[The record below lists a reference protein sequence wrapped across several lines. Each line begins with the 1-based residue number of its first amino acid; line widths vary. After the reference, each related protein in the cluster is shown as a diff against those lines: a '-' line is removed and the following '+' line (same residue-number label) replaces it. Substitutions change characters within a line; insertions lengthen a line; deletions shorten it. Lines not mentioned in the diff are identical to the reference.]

1 MQLPVQCLQTW
12 KLDWARQMMIALY
25 YTVLIKLTSLEWMW
39 IQLRYMYYIMISYY
53 IILLVSASVYMNL
66 IIYRIADKLLGKP
79 LAQVFRT
86 SWCHAILIFL
96 LFAMLEMCGMLV
108 SGVLCIVHT
117 SFCFLIKF
125 ITWSMNSSSFACVWP
140 SHCVGGMH

>member
-1 MQLPVQCLQTW
+1 MTMQLPVQCLQTW

-25 YTVLIKLTSLEWMW
+25 YTVLITLTSLEWMW
-39 IQLRYMYYIMISYY
+39 IQLRYMYYIMISCY
-53 IILLVSASVYMNL
+53 IILLVSASVYINL
-66 IIYRIADKLLGKP
+66 LNCRWVTRKTLGTGLP
-79 LAQVFRT
+79 
-86 SWCHAILIFL
+86 HFL
-96 LFAMLEMCGMLV
+96 VPCYTYLFAMLEMCGMLV

-117 SFCFLIKF
+117 SFCFLIRF